1 MATYDYRN
9 LSTGEVEEIIFL
21 PGECAPRDRVKNGEV
36 WERMFPAPR
45 IVTQDT
51 RKFRNPPSEAWL
63 KATNKR
69 IVEPGHTKDVE
80 RARKYEQDKRDAV
93 LEESVIASVNRA
105 MP

>member
-9 LSTGEVEEIIFL
+9 LATGEVREIIHL
-21 PGECAPRDRVKNGEV
+21 PGEEAPQKFERDGEV
-36 WERMFPAPR
+36 WERQFPAPR

-51 RKFRNPPSEAWL
+51 RKFRNPPSQAWL
-63 KATNKR
+63 KANDKR

-80 RARKYEQDKRDAV
+80 RARKYKQDKQDAA
-93 LEESVIASVNRA
+93 LEETVVSTVNRV